1 METSNPPLILLF
13 LTLSPNNSMHLVQI
27 YNKNYETGA
36 KDEEIKAV
44 AIENQKYHDML
55 LPNVEDNYHTVGLKM
70 FSAFHWIMQ
79 LRNNTDLKWIM
90 KIDDDIMVNF
100 TRLDTYLSKENIN
113 HQAIHCPVHPSKKV
127 MRDPKTKW

>member
-1 METSNPPLILLF
+1 METSNPPLIWLF
-13 LTLSPNNSMHLVQI
+13 LTHSPNNSVYLVQI

-70 FSAFHWIMQ
+70 FSAFHWITQ

-90 KIDDDIMVNF
+90 KIDDDITVNF
-100 TRLDTYLSKENIN
+100 TRLDNYLTEENIN
-113 HQAIHCPVHPSKKV
+113 HEAIHCRVHLSK
-127 MRDPKTKW
+127 MPFRDPKSKW